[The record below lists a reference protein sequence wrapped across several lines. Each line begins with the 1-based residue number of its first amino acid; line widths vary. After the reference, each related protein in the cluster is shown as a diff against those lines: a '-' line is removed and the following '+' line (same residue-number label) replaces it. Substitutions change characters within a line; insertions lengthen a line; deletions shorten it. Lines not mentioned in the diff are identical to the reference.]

1 MSSKWLCLLMWTAII
16 AFLPVLTRLV
26 IGQDW
31 PLGHLPLP
39 LEYLGWFF
47 FFGVFV
53 FMGHVMDIGNE
64 TAGAGVP
71 GVPPNHR
78 VYGLSTS
85 EDRAPARGEGHQE
98 WGCGAQVLNRESDLG
113 RNNTHGG
120 GNDLPL
126 YAAATSPETHG
137 GNDDPPSYVAA
148 TNPEIM

>member
-1 MSSKWLCLLMWTAII
+1 
-16 AFLPVLTRLV
+16 
-26 IGQDW
+26 
-31 PLGHLPLP
+31 
-39 LEYLGWFF
+39 
-47 FFGVFV
+47 
-53 FMGHVMDIGNE
+53 MDIGNE

-126 YAAATSPETHG
+126 YVAATSPETHG
-137 GNDDPPSYVAA
+137 GNDDPPSCGCHQPRNYMKIKGPNEFYRVSQC
-148 TNPEIM
+148 